1 MRCIFRFPKT
11 FDTVSHDILL
21 KKLEHYGIRGV
32 RNAWFKSYLKNRKQH
47 TYHGGILS
55 DNKYNEYGAPQGS
68 VLGPVLFI
76 IFINDFHQ
84 AIDISA
90 FHHFAD
96 YTNLLLVDKSLKKI
110 NKSINKDLKC
120 AVDWIRANKLSLNT
134 SKTEIVIFKA
144 RSKVIT
150 KNLNFRISG
159 QKIGLSKS
167 VKYLGITLQDDL
179 YWNLYLNELVKK
191 LSRSTG
197 LLSKIRHYVP
207 RYLLRT
213 IYFAIFNS
221 HLIYACEIWGQEQK
235 NTLFEKLIKLQE
247 KALRTINFKNFDE
260 NANILFK
267 DNKILK
273 ISDFISYKNT
283 LLVRNSI
290 NRENLP
296 IFNEMFTTLNTDHN
310 HNKRARNLLDIPLSQ
325 TTHYGVNSIKT
336 KPISSWNT
344 VQRISNIDLLTC
356 DLNKFKQEI
365 YDIYYPNF

>member
-55 DNKYNEYGAPQGS
+55 DNKYNEYGVPQGS

-179 YWNLYLNELVKK
+179 YWNLYLDELVKK
-191 LSRSTG
+191 LSRSIG

-207 RYLLRT
+207 KYLLRT

-221 HLIYACEIWGQEQK
+221 HLIYACEIWGQEQN

-283 LLVRNSI
+283 LFVRNSI

-296 IFNEMFTTLNTDHN
+296 IFNEMFTTLNTNHN